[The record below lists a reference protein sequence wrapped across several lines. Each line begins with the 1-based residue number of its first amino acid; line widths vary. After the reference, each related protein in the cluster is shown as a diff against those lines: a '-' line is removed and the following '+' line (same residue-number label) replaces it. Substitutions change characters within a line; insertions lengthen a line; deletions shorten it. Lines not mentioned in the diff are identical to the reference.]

1 MALPKKYKPTDIT
14 EKRYVI
20 AYQSSLDETKFNQ
33 HSAPVA
39 KVEHILKMRP
49 ICNSSGSKLNNLP
62 VILKIYLNKKGIYK
76 QKVLY
81 YWANK
86 KQLWKLN
93 KGVI

>member
-1 MALPKKYKPTDIT
+1 MSLLNKYKPQDIE

-20 AYQSSLDETKFNQ
+20 AYQSSIDETKFNQ

-49 ICNSSGSKLNNLP
+49 ICNTSGKKLNNLP
-62 VILKIYLNKKGIYK
+62 VILKIYLSKKGKYK

-81 YWANK
+81 VWNNK
-86 KQLWKLN
+86 KQYWRLN
-93 KGVI
+93 EGVI